1 MNYREIN
8 FDILKDIDKKKKYI
22 IIPIGTIEVHG
33 PHLPFGTDLYI
44 AEAFSNELEKIIDSI
59 IMPSIYYSY
68 SGTTSNIDGTISI
81 DVNSVSDYLYNIIKS
96 LIRSNF
102 EKIIVINIHK
112 DNDPI
117 IKLALAKIFEEYVLP
132 VLYIN
137 PYSDYSELSERVFS
151 NKSNSHK
158 ETSILSASLKIL
170 NKKGLIG
177 KIRLSDGLRTQK
189 QKFVE
194 KLLKIGY
201 VKYGHT
207 NEMQHIPPVEDAST
221 DDGLIYIKEV
231 IKIIASNIMY
241 LQKYINYLKKTN
253 QNG

>member
-1 MNYREIN
+1 MNYSEIN
-8 FDILKDIDKKKKYI
+8 FDILKDIDKKEKYV
-22 IIPIGTIEVHG
+22 IIPVGTIEVHG

-44 AEAFSNELEKIIDSI
+44 AEAFSYELGKKIDSI
-59 IMPSIYYSY
+59 IMPPVYYSY
-68 SGTTSNIDGTISI
+68 SGTTSNIDGTISVGI
-81 DVNSVSDYLYNIIKS
+81 DSISDYLCNIIKS

-117 IKLALAKIFEEYVLP
+117 IKLALAKIFEEHALP

-137 PYSDYSELSERVFS
+137 PYSDYSELVEKIFS
-151 NKSNSHK
+151 GRSNSYK
-158 ETSILSASLKIL
+158 ETSILLASLKIL

-177 KIRLSDGLRTQK
+177 KIRLPDGIRIQK

-201 VKYGHT
+201 IRYKHI
-207 NEMQHIPPVEDAST
+207 NEIQHIPPVKDASAGE
-221 DDGLIYIKEV
+221 GLKYIKEV
-231 IKIIASNIMY
+231 INIVFSSISY
-241 LQKYINYLKKTN
+241 LKEYINYLKDA
-253 QNG
+253 GEDG